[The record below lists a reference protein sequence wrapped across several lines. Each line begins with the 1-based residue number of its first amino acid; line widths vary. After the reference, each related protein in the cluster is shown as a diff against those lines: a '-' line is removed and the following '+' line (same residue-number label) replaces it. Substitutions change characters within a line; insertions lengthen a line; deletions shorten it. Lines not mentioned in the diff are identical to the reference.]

1 MARHF
6 IFSLSLSLL
15 LLSSSHAM
23 SLELH
28 TTYLDLRA
36 QMYHRQYE
44 QVLESLAQK
53 LKKNIED
60 VDIGKSP
67 VKFGQAFPFVSSI
80 SGSLITELSFFQ
92 TVDKETGKGCL
103 SVNGLTDDYEPV
115 VVSLEFVWEEKRW
128 KISHSKI
135 DFIANYDLFYKE
147 ADCSK

>member
-15 LLSSSHAM
+15 SLSSSHAM

-67 VKFGQAFPFVSSI
+67 VKFGQAFPFCFLYFWQS
-80 SGSLITELSFFQ
+80 
-92 TVDKETGKGCL
+92 
-103 SVNGLTDDYEPV
+103 
-115 VVSLEFVWEEKRW
+115 
-128 KISHSKI
+128 
-135 DFIANYDLFYKE
+135 NY
-147 ADCSK
+147 